1 MARDNNSSETKE
13 NLENNENL
21 ENVGSDLNQE
31 QTDTECA
38 ANQKECEKEASN
50 DEIEKLSK
58 ELESKTKK
66 YEEVMDM
73 LQRTAAE
80 FDNYKKRT
88 LREKETLYG
97 EAVSD
102 VVSAFLPV
110 VDSIERAIHACSAET
125 GEAQSIKEGVE
136 LVSKQLKDVLKKLG
150 VEEIISVG
158 AEFNPEYH
166 EAVMHINDDSY
177 GQNVVVEEFQ
187 KGYKLKD
194 RVIRHS
200 MVKVAN

>member
-1 MARDNNSSETKE
+1 MARDNNSNETKE
-13 NLENNENL
+13 NLEN
-21 ENVGSDLNQE
+21 VDSSLNQE
-31 QTDTECA
+31 QTGTECVEDL
-38 ANQKECEKEASN
+38 KECEKGTSCE
-50 DEIEKLSK
+50 EIEKLSN
-58 ELESKTKK
+58 ELDSKTKK

-88 LREKETLYG
+88 LREKETLYC

-110 VDSIERAIHACSAET
+110 VDSIGRAIQACSTET
-125 GEAQSIKEGVE
+125 GGEQSIKEGVE

-150 VEEIISVG
+150 VEEIASVG
-158 AEFNPEYH
+158 EEFNPEYH
-166 EAVMHINDDSY
+166 DAVMHIDDDSY

-187 KGYKLKD
+187 KGYKFKD
-194 RVIRHS
+194 KVIRHS
-200 MVKVAN
+200 IVKVAN